1 MCDGRGDPCDDVCGG
16 GGCGKCGG
24 LSCGEGALTK
34 ADKAIEHA
42 NNAKDK
48 LDSKEKY
55 ANIMLTEVR
64 IQCYYDRV
72 KHHLILL

>member
-1 MCDGRGDPCDDVCGG
+1 MCGG

-24 LSCGEGALTK
+24 LSCGDGALTK

-42 NNAKDK
+42 NNAKEK
-48 LDSKEKY
+48 LDSKEKF

-64 IQCYYDRV
+64 
-72 KHHLILL
+72 L